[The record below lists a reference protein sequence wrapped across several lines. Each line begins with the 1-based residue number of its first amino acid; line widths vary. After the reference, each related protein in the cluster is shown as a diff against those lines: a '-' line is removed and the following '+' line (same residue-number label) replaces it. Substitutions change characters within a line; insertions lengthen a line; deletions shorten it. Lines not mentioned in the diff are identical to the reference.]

1 MAKQKIKVI
10 REEMLQVANN
20 VAQEKSIDQDSV
32 FEAMEMALEKAA
44 RVKYGFERDIRV
56 SINRD
61 SGDIKLNSY
70 LEVVEKL
77 SEEEQAKQITLDE
90 AKKIQPNITT
100 GEFIIKEL
108 PPIDMGRVAAQNAKG
123 VIIQKVREADKSRQ
137 FSEYKDKVGEIAV
150 GVVKRTEFGNL
161 IVDLGKNEAIIKRE
175 ELIPRET
182 FQNGDRVRAY
192 IYDVKE
198 DIKGYQIFLSR
209 THPQF
214 LSNLFTQEVPEIYEN
229 VIQIKSVARDP
240 GSRAKISVYTEDST
254 IDPVGACVGMR
265 GSRVQAVVNE
275 LQGEKIDIVMWS
287 DNQATFLANALAP
300 AEVSKI
306 FLYEEKN
313 KVEVVIPDEQLSLAI
328 GRKGQNVKLASN
340 LTNLEI
346 DILTEEEESD
356 RRQEE
361 FKDKTKMLIKNLD
374 VEDVIAQLLVTEG
387 YVSVEGIASE
397 SLENLEKIEGFDR
410 DLADELISRASN
422 YLREQNAEH
431 VKIID
436 EKIQDDELKKLVGM
450 NNKMLS
456 LLAQNNIVTIDDF
469 ADLASF
475 ELIDKEEGIFKD
487 LDIDENVV
495 NNMIMKARE
504 KWFTEAPAEEV
515 TKAESTFQ
523 YIYEGEHI
531 EIDFIETKDSVIIV
545 ENDAARRV
553 EDIFTKN
560 PELIE
565 YSVEYNKS
573 ILFKSDQD
581 FSEFFE
587 NSGKIIIFL
596 VCIYFIMISWD
607 IDVTAWVASAGIL
620 SVVIG
625 FAAKDT
631 LGNLFAGIF
640 IMADSPYKEGDYINL
655 DTGDRGYVTNIGI
668 RSTRIQTR
676 DGIEITIPNSVI
688 ATTKIINESGGP
700 SETERIRINVEVS
713 YGSKLEDAKQI
724 MNDIVER
731 RFLSCVCLLF

>member
-70 LEVVEKL
+70 LEVVAKL

-346 DILTEEEESD
+346 DILTEEQESE

-361 FKDKTKMLIKNLD
+361 FKEKTQMLINNLD

-397 SLENLEKIEGFDR
+397 SLENLEKIEGFDKN
-410 DLADELISRASN
+410 LASELISRASN
-422 YLREQNAEH
+422 HLSEKNAED

-436 EKIQDDELKKLVGM
+436 EKIHDNELKKLDGM

-504 KWFTEAPAEEV
+504 KWFTEAPVEEV
-515 TKAESTFQ
+515 VKA
-523 YIYEGEHI
+523 
-531 EIDFIETKDSVIIV
+531 
-545 ENDAARRV
+545 
-553 EDIFTKN
+553 
-560 PELIE
+560 
-565 YSVEYNKS
+565 
-573 ILFKSDQD
+573 
-581 FSEFFE
+581 
-587 NSGKIIIFL
+587 
-596 VCIYFIMISWD
+596 
-607 IDVTAWVASAGIL
+607 
-620 SVVIG
+620 
-625 FAAKDT
+625 
-631 LGNLFAGIF
+631 
-640 IMADSPYKEGDYINL
+640 
-655 DTGDRGYVTNIGI
+655 
-668 RSTRIQTR
+668 
-676 DGIEITIPNSVI
+676 
-688 ATTKIINESGGP
+688 
-700 SETERIRINVEVS
+700 
-713 YGSKLEDAKQI
+713 EDAKPAATEALTEVP
-724 MNDIVER
+724 VEEVAKAEDVK
-731 RFLSCVCLLF
+731 SASAEAPTEDK

>member
-70 LEVVEKL
+70 LEVVAKL

-182 FQNGDRVRAY
+182 FKNGDRVRAY

-346 DILTEEEESD
+346 DILTEEQESE

-361 FKDKTKMLIKNLD
+361 FKEKTQMLINNLD

-397 SLENLEKIEGFDR
+397 SLENLEKIEGFDKN
-410 DLADELISRASN
+410 LASELISRASN
-422 YLREQNAEH
+422 HLSEKNAED

-436 EKIQDDELKKLVGM
+436 EKIHDNELKKLDGM

-504 KWFTEAPAEEV
+504 KWFTEVPVEEV
-515 TKAESTFQ
+515 VKA
-523 YIYEGEHI
+523 
-531 EIDFIETKDSVIIV
+531 
-545 ENDAARRV
+545 
-553 EDIFTKN
+553 
-560 PELIE
+560 
-565 YSVEYNKS
+565 
-573 ILFKSDQD
+573 
-581 FSEFFE
+581 
-587 NSGKIIIFL
+587 
-596 VCIYFIMISWD
+596 
-607 IDVTAWVASAGIL
+607 
-620 SVVIG
+620 
-625 FAAKDT
+625 
-631 LGNLFAGIF
+631 
-640 IMADSPYKEGDYINL
+640 
-655 DTGDRGYVTNIGI
+655 
-668 RSTRIQTR
+668 
-676 DGIEITIPNSVI
+676 
-688 ATTKIINESGGP
+688 
-700 SETERIRINVEVS
+700 
-713 YGSKLEDAKQI
+713 EDAKPS
-724 MNDIVER
+724 MAEALTEVPVEEVAK
-731 RFLSCVCLLF
+731 SEDVKSASAEAPTEDK